1 VNNTIGSFSVTNQ
14 TAVYMHME
22 QRDLQ
27 KEMQGVLP
35 SLKTQAPYVAVSKFV
50 KLTTEN
56 DKIEHIAGVLKL
68 TLKATN

>member
-1 VNNTIGSFSVTNQ
+1 
-14 TAVYMHME
+14 ME